1 MCKSV
6 WAISILVGQNKLLNW
21 FTLFSVICTL
31 SQWWILTLKM
41 NDCSNNEVNVPTSN
55 PCQLKAQ
62 ATALNTEFQ
71 AVFCALGYIE
81 VISLIWSP
89 ATAQR

>member
-1 MCKSV
+1 M
-6 WAISILVGQNKLLNW
+6 
-21 FTLFSVICTL
+21 
-31 SQWWILTLKM
+31 LTLKR

-55 PCQLKAQ
+55 PYQLKAQ

-81 VISLIWSP
+81 VISLVSSRYEHKSEQTV
-89 ATAQR
+89 ASKAE

>member
-1 MCKSV
+1 M
-6 WAISILVGQNKLLNW
+6 
-21 FTLFSVICTL
+21 
-31 SQWWILTLKM
+31 LTLKR

-89 ATAQR
+89 ATALAMSTKVNRQSLVRWVKAE